1 MNRCALTCRALTCR
15 ALTRRALTALAAS
28 LLLASATA
36 VLAQLARPFPASA
49 LRGELL
55 VTASP
60 EALLNRQPVRLAP
73 GARIRDG
80 DNRLVLSGRVVG
92 HKLLVHYTRDLQ
104 GNLLE
109 VWVLTAAEAAKK
121 PWPTT
126 PAEAATWRFDA
137 AAQAWSRP

>member
-1 MNRCALTCRALTCR
+1 MTRC
-15 ALTRRALTALAAS
+15 ALTRRAVSFRALASLATAAG
-28 LLLASATA
+28 LLLATATA
-36 VLAQLARPFPASA
+36 AQAQLARAFPATA

-55 VTASP
+55 VTAPP

-80 DNRLVLSGRVVG
+80 ENRLVLSGRVVG

-104 GNLLE
+104 GNLLD

-121 PWPTT
+121 PWPATA
-126 PAEAATWRFDA
+126 AEAAAWRFDV
-137 AAQAWSRP
+137 AAQAWSQP